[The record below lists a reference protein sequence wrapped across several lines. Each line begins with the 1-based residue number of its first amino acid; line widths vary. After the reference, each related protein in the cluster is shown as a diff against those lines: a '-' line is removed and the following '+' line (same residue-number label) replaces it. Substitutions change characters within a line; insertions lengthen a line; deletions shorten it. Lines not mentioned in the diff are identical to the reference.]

1 MGRQERS
8 LLCATTS
15 LPGDLANERISAV
28 IVRTSIVVDRP
39 IEQVWAYIEDANHEL
54 QWRAP
59 TLKRL
64 NQTTA
69 GPARAG
75 TRYVGVMAMG
85 PLTYPY
91 VSELTEYQPP
101 TRLAWKGVS
110 STGWV
115 IGSRG
120 SYTLNREGKR
130 TRLTHEIEMVPN
142 KLQGRLVMPLLGAMG
157 SGAVRPMLSKLKTK
171 VEAS

>member
-1 MGRQERS
+1 M
-8 LLCATTS
+8 
-15 LPGDLANERISAV
+15 
-28 IVRTSIVVDRP
+28 IVRTSIVIDRP
-39 IEQVWAYIEDANHEL
+39 IEQVWTYIDDANHEL
-54 QWRAP
+54 EWRAP

-64 NQTTA
+64 KQTTA
-69 GPARAG
+69 GPPRTG
-75 TRYVGVMAMG
+75 IRYEGVIAVG
-85 PLTYPY
+85 PLEYPY

-120 SYTLNREGKR
+120 SYTLNQEGNR

-142 KLQGRLVMPLLGAMG
+142 KPQGRLVMPLLGAMG
-157 SGAVRPMLSKLKTK
+157 SGAVRPMLNKLKTTL
-171 VEAS
+171 EAGAR